1 MATHFIMEK
10 PDHRVQ
16 LLNAQPFPASAKD
29 VLYWAQANR
38 RVGPIHALAYA
49 VELAN
54 RVRLRSCS
62 T

>member
-1 MATHFIMEK
+1 MEK